1 MFKKQILIFYRGTE
15 WEERNARMDN
25 QEKLAT
31 LSTEDTRGRK
41 TKQKTPHNICWKPL
55 FARKHK

>member
-1 MFKKQILIFYRGTE
+1 MKFKHMF
-15 WEERNARMDN
+15 ERNARMDN

-55 FARKHK
+55 YARKHK